1 MRELAPSA
9 TLLPME
15 ATFAIDELLERVHSA
30 LPPAALMCVK
40 RTCSRWRRVATTV
53 LESRLAAAEVAI
65 NRLRDPTDATKA
77 HHWVQMLG
85 KFQQLFTDVYGAN
98 NRMHMEETSELNSL
112 LSSLSHVRATR
123 LLASYTQ
130 MAAGRATCGVPAM
143 HASRRSSAA
152 STP

>member
-65 NRLRDPTDATKA
+65 HRLRDPTDATKA

-85 KFQQLFTDVYGAN
+85 KF
-98 NRMHMEETSELNSL
+98 
-112 LSSLSHVRATR
+112 
-123 LLASYTQ
+123 
-130 MAAGRATCGVPAM
+130 
-143 HASRRSSAA
+143 
-152 STP
+152 